1 MGVPV
6 IPAKP
11 LHISLFITELCHAAL
26 RKGTGIS
33 SIEGLFYSIRWAHK
47 LAGIECCPTDHP
59 LVQSSLEGARRKLGR
74 PFKPKEPLP
83 IDLLQVNTEH
93 YSSSESLAH
102 VRFLFILLVGFAGFF
117 RIDELLSMKL
127 GDITLFTDRMSIFV
141 PKRKND
147 QIREGHT
154 SIIARSGNLTCPVAV
169 TERLVSFLPEPKN
182 PHFPLIRRI
191 VKSKSGERFHGSIG
205 ISYSTILLEFK
216 KLVGPFVDDI
226 SIFGTHSIKS
236 GAASHPACRAINETL
251 LDKHAGW
258 KCPKTKKRYVK
269 HVAEDLLNVTKI
281 MRL

>member
-1 MGVPV
+1 MIRSERV
-6 IPAKP
+6 I
-11 LHISLFITELCHAAL
+11 AL
-26 RKGTGIS
+26 I
-33 SIEGLFYSIRWAHK
+33 A
-47 LAGIECCPTDHP
+47 
-59 LVQSSLEGARRKLGR
+59 V
-74 PFKPKEPLP
+74 
-83 IDLLQVNTEH
+83 
-93 YSSSESLAH
+93 
-102 VRFLFILLVGFAGFF
+102 
-117 RIDELLSMKL
+117 
-127 GDITLFTDRMSIFV
+127 
-141 PKRKND
+141 
-147 QIREGHT
+147 
-154 SIIARSGNLTCPVAV
+154 IARSGNLTCPGAV

-281 MRL
+281 MGL